1 MIRDKQEEA
10 RYIANFLS
18 NLAVIGFGL
27 ALFERNLPS
36 IWPSMFL
43 FLLGLSILRRVKK

>member
-1 MIRDKQEEA
+1 MARNKQEEA

-27 ALFERNLPS
+27 ALFERRWGLISLAFP
-36 IWPSMFL
+36 I
-43 FLLGLSILRRVKK
+43 LLYGLVILRKVEK